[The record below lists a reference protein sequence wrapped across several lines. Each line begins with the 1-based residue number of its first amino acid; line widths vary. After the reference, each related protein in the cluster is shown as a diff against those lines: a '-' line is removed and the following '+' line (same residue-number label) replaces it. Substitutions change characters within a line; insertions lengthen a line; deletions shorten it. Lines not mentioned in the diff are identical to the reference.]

1 MSLFR
6 LSNDIFK
13 CELNAQELSVYAYMC
28 SLPATGSK
36 LQGAAVVSVK
46 QRTIAANCGI
56 KSPVTIAKTIDRLRE
71 KGLVDYLERNKKA
84 NGHHGAY
91 CYAVTKHPTGNGFF
105 MVDRHVFGM
114 LVPRQMLVYLFLC
127 KSFST
132 VLHDCWNSYND
143 IAAQIGMKR
152 ETVVQTVR
160 ELVGLGM
167 IVRIQRRSK
176 ENRRV
181 YVDNHYS
188 IVRFEVGHIRAKQPE
203 MRQTAIF
210 MECVI
215 MYHPAALCRICPE
228 VRSAVWGVV
237 PEMHLYIQYPSLFT
251 N

>member
-1 MSLFR
+1 MNLFQ
-6 LSNDIFK
+6 LSNSVFK
-13 CELNAQELSVYAYMC
+13 LGLCAQELSVYAYLC
-28 SLPATGSK
+28 SLPSSGFT
-36 LQGAAVVSVK
+36 LQGAAVITVK

-56 KSPVTIAKTIDRLRE
+56 KSPVTISKSIDRLCE
-71 KGLVDYLERNKKA
+71 KGLVDYLERQYKT
-84 NGHHGAY
+84 NGHRGTY
-91 CYAVTKHPTGNGFF
+91 WYAVTKHPTDNGFF

-143 IAAQIGMKR
+143 ISAQIGMKR
-152 ETVVQTVR
+152 ENVIQTIR
-160 ELVGLGM
+160 ELVGLGL
-167 IVRIQRRSK
+167 IVRMQRRSK

-210 MECVI
+210 VECVI

-228 VRSAVWGVV
+228 VRSAVWGS
-237 PEMHLYIQYPSLFT
+237 P
-251 N
+251 

>member
-1 MSLFR
+1 MSVFR

-13 CELNAQELSVYAYMC
+13 YGLRAQELAVYAYLC
-28 SLPATGSK
+28 SLPASGFT
-36 LQGAAVVSVK
+36 LQGATVISVK

-56 KSPVTIAKTIDRLRE
+56 KSPVTIAKSIDRLRE

-84 NGHHGAY
+84 NGHHGTY
-91 CYAVTKHPTGNGFF
+91 CYAVTKQQTDTSFF
-105 MVDRHVFGM
+105 MVDRHIFGM
-114 LVPRQMLVYLFLC
+114 LIPRQMIVYLFLC

-152 ETVVQTVR
+152 ESVIQTIR
-160 ELVGLGM
+160 ELVELGL

-188 IVRFEVGHIRAKQPE
+188 IVRFAVGHIRARMPKMRSAPE
-203 MRQTAIF
+203 TADI
-210 MECVI
+210 I
-215 MYHPAALCRICPE
+215 MIYPTALCRICPE
-228 VRSAVWGVV
+228 VRSAVWGS
-237 PEMHLYIQYPSLFT
+237 P
-251 N
+251 

>member
-1 MSLFR
+1 MSIFR
-6 LSNDIFK
+6 VSNSIFA
-13 CELNAQELSVYAYMC
+13 LGMDAQEIAVYAYLC
-28 SLPATGSK
+28 SLPASGFT
-36 LQGAAVVSVK
+36 LQGAAVISVK

-56 KSPVTIAKTIDRLRE
+56 KSPVTVSKTIDRLRE

-84 NGHHGAY
+84 NGHHGTY
-91 CYAVTKHPTGNGFF
+91 CYAVTKQQTDTSFF

-132 VLHDCWNSYND
+132 VLYDCWNSYND

-160 ELVGLGM
+160 ELAGLGL
-167 IVRIQRRSK
+167 IVRMQRRSK

-188 IVRFEVGHIRAKQPE
+188 IVRFEVGHIRARMPKMRSAPE
-203 MRQTAIF
+203 RADI
-210 MECVI
+210 I
-215 MYHPAALCRICPE
+215 MCHPAALCRICPE
-228 VRSAVWGVV
+228 VRSAVWGS
-237 PEMHLYIQYPSLFT
+237 P
-251 N
+251 

>member
-6 LSNDIFK
+6 LNNKIFS
-13 CELNAQELSVYAYMC
+13 LGLDAQELSVYAYLC
-28 SLPATGSK
+28 SLPASGFT
-36 LQGAAVVSVK
+36 LQGGNIVTVK
-46 QRTIAANCGI
+46 QRTIAVNCGI
-56 KSPVTIAKTIDRLRE
+56 RSPVTVAKTIDRLRE
-71 KGLVDYLERNKKA
+71 TGLVDYLERQYKA
-84 NGHHGAY
+84 NGHRGAY
-91 CYAVTKHPTGNGFF
+91 WYAVTKHPTDNGFF

-143 IAAQIGMKR
+143 IAEQIGMKR
-152 ETVVQTVR
+152 ESVIQTIR
-160 ELVGLGM
+160 ELVELGL

-188 IVRFEVGHIRAKQPE
+188 IVRFEVGHIRAQMPKMRSAPE
-203 MRQTAIF
+203 QADI
-210 MECVI
+210 I

-228 VRSAVWGVV
+228 VHSAVWGS
-237 PEMHLYIQYPSLFT
+237 P
-251 N
+251 